1 MKLRHLVPGLALLA
15 ASCACTEVRKPA
27 GPDAASGPAPGEAM
41 LDQRGKVNLLTRG
54 GAEFQVSVEIA
65 SNDETRARGLMF
77 RRSMPE
83 DAGMLFVFAEER
95 HQSFWMKNTYLPLD
109 MLFVDAKGTI
119 VGIVE
124 NAEPHTLTSRSV
136 PGVSK
141 FVLELNG
148 GWCARH
154 GVAAGDRMTVEGM
167 YDLQ

>member
-27 GPDAASGPAPGEAM
+27 GPDAASPGEAM
-41 LDQRGKVNLLTRG
+41 LDQRGKVNLSTRG

-109 MLFVDAKGTI
+109 MIFIRADGTI
-119 VGIVE
+119 
-124 NAEPHTLTSRSV
+124 RSIATDAT
-136 PGVSK
+136 PLSEATISSK
-141 FVLELNG
+141 GAVRFVLEVNAGTAKRL
-148 GWCARH
+148 GWK
-154 GVAAGDRMTVEGM
+154 AGDTVRHVRMA
-167 YDLQ
+167 Q